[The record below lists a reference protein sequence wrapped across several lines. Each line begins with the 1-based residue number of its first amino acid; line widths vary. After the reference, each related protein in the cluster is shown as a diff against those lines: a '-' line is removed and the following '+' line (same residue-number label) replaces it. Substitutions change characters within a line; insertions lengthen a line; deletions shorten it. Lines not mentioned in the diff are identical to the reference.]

1 MFGIVQY
8 SGRYKEGPEGPDFL
22 PPPPSS
28 SNAPIRPEKNNN
40 MFSNLM
46 TTYFGA
52 ENWYHWIEISY
63 NGISCFIPHKILCS
77 FEESLRLLAD

>member
-22 PPPPSS
+22 PPPFFPKCTYQT
-28 SNAPIRPEKNNN
+28 RENN

-63 NGISCFIPHKILCS
+63 KGMSCFIPHKILCS
-77 FEESLRLLAD
+77 LEESLRLLAD

>member
-22 PPPPSS
+22 PPPPFF
-28 SNAPIRPEKNNN
+28 PKCTYQTRENN

-52 ENWYHWIEISY
+52 EN
-63 NGISCFIPHKILCS
+63 
-77 FEESLRLLAD
+77 